1 MPRTKGAKGKK
12 EVILNSR
19 LLIRLSSNDHA
30 KISNYAKK
38 NNTEISTLIRNFI
51 KDLES

>member
-1 MPRTKGAKGKK
+1 MEKQRKKKVVNYGA
-12 EVILNSR
+12 R
-19 LLIRLSSNDHA
+19 LVLRLSAEDHA

>member
-1 MPRTKGAKGKK
+1 MEKQRKKKVVNYGA
-12 EVILNSR
+12 R
-19 LLIRLSSNDHA
+19 LVLRISETDHA
-30 KISNYAKK
+30 KITTYAKK

>member
-12 EVILNSR
+12 EVVLNSR
-19 LLIRLSSNDHA
+19 LVLRLSAQDHA

-51 KDLES
+51 KDLEL

>member
-1 MPRTKGAKGKK
+1 MERERKKKKVNYGA
-12 EVILNSR
+12 R
-19 LLIRLSSNDHA
+19 LVLRLSTEDHV
-30 KISNYAKK
+30 KITTYAKK